1 MRQAKSRASYDGPNP
16 DIAIPWGRS
25 LSGDTIIWG
34 ETRDQMRYLDLTP
47 EEQAEVDEWWGDLR
61 AGYVEIEMEGVED
74 LSPRA
79 RQVVEEG
86 TRRLLAALWH

>member
-1 MRQAKSRASYDGPNP
+1 MAPEEMTRRASQRPQDESATGE
-16 DIAIPWGRS
+16 A
-25 LSGDTIIWG
+25 LSAYQAT
-34 ETRDQMRYLDLTP
+34 YKDLTP

-61 AGYVEIEMEGVED
+61 AGYVEIEMESVES

-86 TRRLLAALWH
+86 TRRLLRALWH